1 MTHRPARAQ
10 RENGKPPH
18 SNSISCGASARA
30 GCADRP
36 ASNPPAQTDRVSDL
50 RLGDRITQSGPM
62 FRRVRVAITGLL
74 WSALAVAAEP
84 AGLPLQAFQRV
95 DIAPTKT
102 SIYIGSVSMTM
113 PTFHREGMTYSSTY
127 VAKVFPYFFESEKGE
142 LSIELSDEDLRRLER
157 GEVIQFTGRG
167 KNTDGEERR
176 IEGRAI
182 PTDAHTGKIK
192 VRVFV
197 SKKIQLI
204 FNTTYRF
211 PA

>member
-1 MTHRPARAQ
+1 
-10 RENGKPPH
+10 
-18 SNSISCGASARA
+18 
-30 GCADRP
+30 
-36 ASNPPAQTDRVSDL
+36 
-50 RLGDRITQSGPM
+50 M
-62 FRRVRVAITGLL
+62 FRRARVVVIGLL
-74 WSALAVAAEP
+74 WFALALATRGAES
-84 AGLPLQAFQRV
+84 PLLAFQRV

-113 PTFHREGMTYSSTY
+113 PTFHRSGITYSSTY
-127 VAKVFPYFFESEKGE
+127 VAKVFPYFFESEKGQ
-142 LSIELSDEDLRRLER
+142 LSIDLADEDLRRLER
-157 GEVIQFTGRG
+157 GEVVQFTGRG
-167 KNTDGEERR
+167 VNTDGEERR

-182 PTDAHTGKIK
+182 PTDARTGKIK

>member
-1 MTHRPARAQ
+1 
-10 RENGKPPH
+10 
-18 SNSISCGASARA
+18 
-30 GCADRP
+30 
-36 ASNPPAQTDRVSDL
+36 
-50 RLGDRITQSGPM
+50 M
-62 FRRVRVAITGLL
+62 FRRAWVVVVSLFFF
-74 WSALAVAAEP
+74 ALTLAAQNTP
-84 AGLPLQAFQRV
+84 LPLETFRQV

-113 PTFHREGMTYSSTY
+113 PTFHRTGITYSSTY
-127 VAKVFPYFFESEKGE
+127 VAKVFPYFFESEKGQ
-142 LSIELSDEDLRRLER
+142 LSIDLPDEDLRRLER
-157 GEVIQFTGRG
+157 GEVVQFTGRG
-167 KNTDGEERR
+167 VNTDGEERR

-211 PA
+211 PG